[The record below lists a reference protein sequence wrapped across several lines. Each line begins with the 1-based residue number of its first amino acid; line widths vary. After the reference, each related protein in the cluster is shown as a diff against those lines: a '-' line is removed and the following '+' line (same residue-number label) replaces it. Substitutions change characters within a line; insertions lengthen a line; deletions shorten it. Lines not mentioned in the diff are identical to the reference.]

1 MPVPTRGRFPA
12 SISFYE
18 GKGDAVPDLLQH
30 PVKDDLGSFTSCGDF
45 VQWFSGTVG
54 ARKGGKPDSA
64 GTVFDQKSK
73 KPPRWLLLRSVK
85 LPKG

>member
-18 GKGDAVPDLLQH
+18 GKGDAVPHLLQH
-30 PVKDDLGSFTSCGDF
+30 PVKDGLGSFTSCGDF
-45 VQWFSGTVG
+45 VQWFPGTVG

-64 GTVFDQKSK
+64 GTVLGVEEEKS
-73 KPPRWLLLRSVK
+73 
-85 LPKG
+85 LP

>member
-18 GKGDAVPDLLQH
+18 GKGDAVPHLLQH

-45 VQWFSGTVG
+45 VQWFPGTVG
-54 ARKGGKPDSA
+54 AGKGGKPDSA
-64 GTVFDQKSK
+64 GTVFGVEEVKS
-73 KPPRWLLLRSVK
+73 
-85 LPKG
+85 LP